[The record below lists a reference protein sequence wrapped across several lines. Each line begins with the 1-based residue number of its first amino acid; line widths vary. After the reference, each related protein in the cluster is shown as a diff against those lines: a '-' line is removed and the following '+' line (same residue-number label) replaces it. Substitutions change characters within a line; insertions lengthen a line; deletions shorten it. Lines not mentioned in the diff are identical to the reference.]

1 MFIPPSELIINPDK
15 SIYHLNLKPDEIA
28 DTIITVGDP
37 ERVSMVAAHL
47 DKIHLDKS
55 KREFRTVTGELAG
68 KALTIISTGIGTDN
82 IDIVFNELDA
92 LANIDFETRIV
103 NEQHRQLTF
112 IRIGTSGAISRDIPL
127 DSFIA
132 TQHAI
137 GFDGLLNFYD
147 SDKVRNKQLEAQ
159 ISTPLNFYAVDG
171 DAALIAKFSEFSSPG
186 LTITANGFYGPQS
199 RNLRLRHN
207 FNFDQLVE
215 QVSYQG
221 LTPTNLEME
230 TAGIYGMA
238 ALLGH
243 KAISLNAILANRVT
257 QEFSSKPSV
266 TVESLIEKSIGIIS
280 DYL

>member
-1 MFIPPSELIINPDK
+1 MC
-15 SIYHLNLKPDEIA
+15 
-28 DTIITVGDP
+28 
-37 ERVSMVAAHL
+37 
-47 DKIHLDKS
+47 
-55 KREFRTVTGELAG
+55 
-68 KALTIISTGIGTDN
+68 
-82 IDIVFNELDA
+82 
-92 LANIDFETRIV
+92 
-103 NEQHRQLTF
+103 
-112 IRIGTSGAISRDIPL
+112 IRDR
-127 DSFIA
+127 
-132 TQHAI
+132 
-137 GFDGLLNFYD
+137 
-147 SDKVRNKQLEAQ
+147 
-159 ISTPLNFYAVDG
+159 
-171 DAALIAKFSEFSSPG
+171 
-186 LTITANGFYGPQS
+186 TITANGFYGPQS